1 MTINFK
7 ILGGGLR
14 LFINQ
19 ILSVWRWFRMSF
31 LELFGKKI
39 KAKDVVNENGKSI
52 EIKKLE
58 ISGNSGSGAS
68 LFTQLESS
76 KTKIICI
83 DSSYECVFGIENGK
97 YYIRFCQMMTLANN
111 VYGMGGIFN
120 KNVSATIYYIEVS

>member
-19 ILSVWRWFRMSF
+19 SLSVWRWFRMSF

-83 DSSYECVFGIENGK
+83 DSNYECVSGIENGK

-111 VYGMGGIFN
+111 IYGMGGIFN

>member
-1 MTINFK
+1 
-7 ILGGGLR
+7 
-14 LFINQ
+14 
-19 ILSVWRWFRMSF
+19 MSF
-31 LELFGKKI
+31 LELFCKKI

-52 EIKKLE
+52 ETKKLE

-83 DSSYECVFGIENGK
+83 DSSYECVSGIENGK

-111 VYGMGGIFN
+111 IYGMGGIFN

>member
-19 ILSVWRWFRMSF
+19 SLSFWRWSRMSF

-83 DSSYECVFGIENGK
+83 DSSYECVSGIENGK